1 MSQTAYETDTRFGK
15 AADWVARLEQAA
27 GREVLH
33 TIVQAEPIGPKGLVD
48 AMVVCPCT
56 GNTLSKIAA
65 GITDTPVTMAV
76 KSALRIGIPVV
87 LCCATNDAM
96 AASGP
101 NLLRLLNTKNVYL
114 VPLRQDDPVKSPSP
128 WWRISP
134 CCPRPSPWPW
144 RESSSSPCSCRRTP
158 APEGRENFFIY
169 KIPVLGYDKGYH
181 SRAAPG
187 CGLFVKRTREY
198 ALLYKMPRACQ
209 DSAAKCPNCKSSKL
223 RPVAEEDLVL
233 LHRADQYTAG
243 LLEKRFQEQGLSYR
257 MEPFQGGRISYLY
270 EGT

>member
-1 MSQTAYETDTRFGK
+1 MKTIGFAMCGSFCTFEKSLAQLEFLAQTYNILPLMSQTAYETDTRFGK

-76 KSALRIGIPVV
+76 KSSLRIGIPVV

-114 VPLRQDDPVKSPSP
+114 VPLRQDDPVKKPVSLVADFSLL
-128 WWRISP
+128 
-134 CCPRPSPWPW
+134 PR
-144 RESSSSPCSCRRTP
+144 
-158 APEGRENFFIY
+158 AIALALEGRQLQ
-169 KIPVLGYDKGYH
+169 PVFLPPH
-181 SRAAPG
+181 
-187 CGLFVKRTREY
+187 T
-198 ALLYKMPRACQ
+198 
-209 DSAAKCPNCKSSKL
+209 
-223 RPVAEEDLVL
+223 
-233 LHRADQYTAG
+233 
-243 LLEKRFQEQGLSYR
+243 
-257 MEPFQGGRISYLY
+257 GG
-270 EGT
+270 

>member
-1 MSQTAYETDTRFGK
+1 MKTIGFAMCGSFCTFEKSLAQLEFLAQTYNILPLMSQTAYETDTRFGK

-33 TIVQAEPIGPKGLVD
+33 TLVQAEPIGPKGLVD

-76 KSALRIGIPVV
+76 KTSLRIGIPVV

-114 VPLRQDDPVKSPSP
+114 VPLRQDDPVKKPVSLVADFSLL
-128 WWRISP
+128 
-134 CCPRPSPWPW
+134 PR
-144 RESSSSPCSCRRTP
+144 TI
-158 APEGRENFFIY
+158 ALALEGRQLQ
-169 KIPVLGYDKGYH
+169 PVFL
-181 SRAAPG
+181 PPQ
-187 CGLFVKRTREY
+187 T
-198 ALLYKMPRACQ
+198 
-209 DSAAKCPNCKSSKL
+209 
-223 RPVAEEDLVL
+223 
-233 LHRADQYTAG
+233 
-243 LLEKRFQEQGLSYR
+243 
-257 MEPFQGGRISYLY
+257 GG
-270 EGT
+270 

>member
-1 MSQTAYETDTRFGK
+1 MKTIGFAMCGSFCTFEKSLAQLEFLAQTYNILLLMSQTTYETSTRFEK

-33 TIVQAEPIGPKGLVD
+33 TLVQAEPIGPKGLVD

-76 KSALRIGIPVV
+76 KSSLRIGIPVV

-114 VPLRQDDPVKSPSP
+114 VPLRQDDPVKKPVSLVADFSLL
-128 WWRISP
+128 
-134 CCPRPSPWPW
+134 PR
-144 RESSSSPCSCRRTP
+144 TI
-158 APEGRENFFIY
+158 ALALEGRQLQ
-169 KIPVLGYDKGYH
+169 PVFLPPH
-181 SRAAPG
+181 
-187 CGLFVKRTREY
+187 T
-198 ALLYKMPRACQ
+198 
-209 DSAAKCPNCKSSKL
+209 
-223 RPVAEEDLVL
+223 
-233 LHRADQYTAG
+233 
-243 LLEKRFQEQGLSYR
+243 
-257 MEPFQGGRISYLY
+257 GG
-270 EGT
+270 

>member
-1 MSQTAYETDTRFGK
+1 MKTIGFAMCGSFCTFEKSLAQLESLAQTYNILPLMSQTAYETDTRFGK

-76 KSALRIGIPVV
+76 KSSLRIGIPVV

-114 VPLRQDDPVKSPSP
+114 VPLRQDDPVKKPVSLVAYFSLL
-128 WWRISP
+128 
-134 CCPRPSPWPW
+134 PR
-144 RESSSSPCSCRRTP
+144 TI
-158 APEGRENFFIY
+158 ALALEGRQLQ
-169 KIPVLGYDKGYH
+169 PVFL
-181 SRAAPG
+181 PPQ
-187 CGLFVKRTREY
+187 T
-198 ALLYKMPRACQ
+198 
-209 DSAAKCPNCKSSKL
+209 
-223 RPVAEEDLVL
+223 
-233 LHRADQYTAG
+233 
-243 LLEKRFQEQGLSYR
+243 
-257 MEPFQGGRISYLY
+257 GG
-270 EGT
+270 

>member
-1 MSQTAYETDTRFGK
+1 MKTIGFAMCGSFCTFEKSLAQLEFLAQTYNILPLMSQTAYETDTRFGK

-33 TIVQAEPIGPKGLVD
+33 TLVQAEPIGPKGLVD

-76 KSALRIGIPVV
+76 KSSLRIGIPVV

-114 VPLRQDDPVKSPSP
+114 VPLRQDDPVKKPVSLVADFSLL
-128 WWRISP
+128 
-134 CCPRPSPWPW
+134 PR
-144 RESSSSPCSCRRTP
+144 TI
-158 APEGRENFFIY
+158 ALALEGRQLQ
-169 KIPVLGYDKGYH
+169 PVFL
-181 SRAAPG
+181 PPQ
-187 CGLFVKRTREY
+187 T
-198 ALLYKMPRACQ
+198 
-209 DSAAKCPNCKSSKL
+209 
-223 RPVAEEDLVL
+223 
-233 LHRADQYTAG
+233 
-243 LLEKRFQEQGLSYR
+243 
-257 MEPFQGGRISYLY
+257 GG
-270 EGT
+270 

>member
-1 MSQTAYETDTRFGK
+1 MKTIGFAMCGSFCTFEKAVGQMEALSHSYAILPLMSQNAYTTDTRFGK

-33 TIVQAEPIGPKGLVD
+33 TLVQAEPIGPKGLVD

-76 KSALRIGIPVV
+76 KSSLRIGIPVV

-114 VPLRQDDPVKSPSP
+114 VPLRQDDPVKKPVSLVADFTLLPQA
-128 WWRISP
+128 I
-134 CCPRPSPWPW
+134 
-144 RESSSSPCSCRRTP
+144 
-158 APEGRENFFIY
+158 ALALEG
-169 KIPVLGYDKGYH
+169 KQLQPVFLPPHTG
-181 SRAAPG
+181 A
-187 CGLFVKRTREY
+187 
-198 ALLYKMPRACQ
+198 
-209 DSAAKCPNCKSSKL
+209 
-223 RPVAEEDLVL
+223 
-233 LHRADQYTAG
+233 
-243 LLEKRFQEQGLSYR
+243 
-257 MEPFQGGRISYLY
+257 
-270 EGT
+270 

>member
-1 MSQTAYETDTRFGK
+1 MKTIGFAMCGSFCTFEKSLAQLEFLAQTYNILPLMSQTAYETDTRFGK

-76 KSALRIGIPVV
+76 KSSLRIGIPVV

-114 VPLRQDDPVKSPSP
+114 VPLRQDDPVKKPVSLVADFSLL
-128 WWRISP
+128 
-134 CCPRPSPWPW
+134 PR
-144 RESSSSPCSCRRTP
+144 TL
-158 APEGRENFFIY
+158 ALALEGRQRQ
-169 KIPVLGYDKGYH
+169 PVFL
-181 SRAAPG
+181 PPQ
-187 CGLFVKRTREY
+187 T
-198 ALLYKMPRACQ
+198 
-209 DSAAKCPNCKSSKL
+209 
-223 RPVAEEDLVL
+223 
-233 LHRADQYTAG
+233 
-243 LLEKRFQEQGLSYR
+243 
-257 MEPFQGGRISYLY
+257 GG
-270 EGT
+270 

>member
-1 MSQTAYETDTRFGK
+1 MKTIGFAMCGSFCTFEKSLAQLEFLAQTYNILPLMSQTAYETDTRFGK

-76 KSALRIGIPVV
+76 KSSLRIGIPVV

-114 VPLRQDDPVKSPSP
+114 VPLRQDDPVKKPVSLVADFSLL
-128 WWRISP
+128 
-134 CCPRPSPWPW
+134 PR
-144 RESSSSPCSCRRTP
+144 TI
-158 APEGRENFFIY
+158 ALALEGRQLQ
-169 KIPVLGYDKGYH
+169 PVFLPPH
-181 SRAAPG
+181 
-187 CGLFVKRTREY
+187 T
-198 ALLYKMPRACQ
+198 
-209 DSAAKCPNCKSSKL
+209 
-223 RPVAEEDLVL
+223 
-233 LHRADQYTAG
+233 
-243 LLEKRFQEQGLSYR
+243 
-257 MEPFQGGRISYLY
+257 GG
-270 EGT
+270 

>member
-1 MSQTAYETDTRFGK
+1 MKTIGFALCGSFCTFEKSLAQLEFLAQTYNILPLMSQTAYETDTRFGK

-33 TIVQAEPIGPKGLVD
+33 TIVQAEPIGPKALVD

-76 KSALRIGIPVV
+76 KSSLRIGIPVV

-114 VPLRQDDPVKSPSP
+114 VPLRQDDPVKKPVSLVADFSLL
-128 WWRISP
+128 
-134 CCPRPSPWPW
+134 PR
-144 RESSSSPCSCRRTP
+144 TI
-158 APEGRENFFIY
+158 ALALEGRQLQ
-169 KIPVLGYDKGYH
+169 PVFL
-181 SRAAPG
+181 PPQ
-187 CGLFVKRTREY
+187 T
-198 ALLYKMPRACQ
+198 
-209 DSAAKCPNCKSSKL
+209 
-223 RPVAEEDLVL
+223 
-233 LHRADQYTAG
+233 
-243 LLEKRFQEQGLSYR
+243 
-257 MEPFQGGRISYLY
+257 GG
-270 EGT
+270 

>member
-1 MSQTAYETDTRFGK
+1 MKTIGFAMCGSFCTFEKSLAQLESLAQTYNILPLMSQTAYETDTRFGK

-76 KSALRIGIPVV
+76 KSSLRIGIPVV

-114 VPLRQDDPVKSPSP
+114 VPLRQDDPVKKPVSLVADFSLL
-128 WWRISP
+128 
-134 CCPRPSPWPW
+134 PR
-144 RESSSSPCSCRRTP
+144 
-158 APEGRENFFIY
+158 AIALALEGRQLQ
-169 KIPVLGYDKGYH
+169 PVFLPPH
-181 SRAAPG
+181 
-187 CGLFVKRTREY
+187 T
-198 ALLYKMPRACQ
+198 
-209 DSAAKCPNCKSSKL
+209 
-223 RPVAEEDLVL
+223 
-233 LHRADQYTAG
+233 
-243 LLEKRFQEQGLSYR
+243 
-257 MEPFQGGRISYLY
+257 GG
-270 EGT
+270 

>member
-1 MSQTAYETDTRFGK
+1 MKTIGFAMCGSFCTFEKSLAQLEFLAQTYNILPLMSQTAYETDTRFGK

-33 TIVQAEPIGPKGLVD
+33 TLVQAEPIGPKGLVD

-76 KSALRIGIPVV
+76 KSSLRIGIPVV

-114 VPLRQDDPVKSPSP
+114 VPLRQDDPVKRPVSLVADFSLL
-128 WWRISP
+128 
-134 CCPRPSPWPW
+134 PR
-144 RESSSSPCSCRRTP
+144 TI
-158 APEGRENFFIY
+158 ALALEGRQLQ
-169 KIPVLGYDKGYH
+169 PVFL
-181 SRAAPG
+181 PPQ
-187 CGLFVKRTREY
+187 T
-198 ALLYKMPRACQ
+198 
-209 DSAAKCPNCKSSKL
+209 
-223 RPVAEEDLVL
+223 
-233 LHRADQYTAG
+233 
-243 LLEKRFQEQGLSYR
+243 
-257 MEPFQGGRISYLY
+257 GG
-270 EGT
+270 